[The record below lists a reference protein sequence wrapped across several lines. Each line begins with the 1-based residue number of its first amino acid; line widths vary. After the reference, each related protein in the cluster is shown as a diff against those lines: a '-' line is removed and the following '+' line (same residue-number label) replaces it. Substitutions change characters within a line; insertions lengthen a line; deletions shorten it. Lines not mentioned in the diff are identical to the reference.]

1 MRKLLV
7 VSMTMCS
14 LLIGHLTA
22 HATEG
27 GSSYYF
33 PAASATFAVAVAPA
47 PGLDKQGHYEF
58 VLQPAFPFMLDNGHR
73 IFLRLC
79 YPDTMKTV
87 MLRNS

>member
-1 MRKLLV
+1 MRKLIV
-7 VSMTMCS
+7 MSMTILS
-14 LLIGHLTA
+14 LFIGQLTA

-33 PAASATFAVAVAPA
+33 PGSSSTVAVAVAPA
-47 PGLDKQGHYEF
+47 PGVDKQGHYVF

-87 MLRNS
+87 MLRN